1 MRLRWLLNLLAL
13 AISAGAGPLAQAM
26 SIEVHGHRVFATG
39 MVGEDGDLQRMTEAL
54 ATPGVTEVVLVNSPG
69 GQLRAALAM
78 ARQIEQRGL
87 RTLVAGRCMSACSI
101 LFLAG
106 AQRQFA
112 TGVAPVMT
120 MVGIHGAHR
129 RSTKEV
135 DPALQPRLLAY
146 YRQRLGAKFDEAL
159 IRQALYELADS
170 DGFLRMREVQRNLE
184 RERTAYFCPAG
195 TTPRKDCQ
203 THQGKDALS
212 LGVITSP
219 ETVSLSLPENFRPK
233 FVFFGRTLA
242 QEVDDPLD
250 LIGKAAQ
257 GMCRRSTSCAAQVS
271 QAAAD
276 WMGRLESKALALGQ
290 SRAGLAFHAG
300 ATTPLAAAA
309 RALYACNHDK
319 NSLKFCRLA
328 MADRHDLSQFYI
340 ESEQQSQEAWPKL
353 AQWPALAN
361 ATWADEAR
369 DDLIPAPDALR
380 TERMQEAT
388 PLKLEGVRTLATGEL
403 LERLRSG
410 ARPLLIDVDIPT
422 GAMLPGALH
431 FWHGGLAFIDEAQDA
446 AYDERFRKMLALA
459 APDKSRSVV
468 FYCAAPNCWLA
479 VNAAL
484 RAARAGY
491 QDLLWYRGG
500 LAAWRAAEL
509 PVVQKVPVAV
519 LN

>member
-1 MRLRWLLNLLAL
+1 
-13 AISAGAGPLAQAM
+13 M
-26 SIEVHGHRVFATG
+26 SIEVHGQRVFATG

-112 TGVAPVMT
+112 TGIAPVMT

-146 YRQRLGAKFDEAL
+146 YKQRLGDKFDEAL

-170 DGFLRMREVQRNLE
+170 DGFLRMRDVQRNAE
-184 RERTAYFCPAG
+184 RERSAYFCPAG

-203 THQGKDALS
+203 THAGKDALS
-212 LGVITSP
+212 LGVITSA
-219 ETVSLSLPENFRPK
+219 ETVSLSLPENFKPK

-242 QEVDDPLD
+242 QEVDEPLD
-250 LIGKAAQ
+250 LISRAAQ
-257 GMCRRSTSCAAQVS
+257 GMCRRSTSCPAQVS
-271 QAAAD
+271 QAATD

-300 ATTPLAAAA
+300 ATTPLVASA

-328 MADRHDLSQFYI
+328 MADRYDLAQFYL
-340 ESEQQSQEAWPKL
+340 ESEQQSQEAWPRL
-353 AQWPALAN
+353 AQWPALAS

-369 DDLIPAPDALR
+369 DDLVPVPGALR
-380 TERMQEAT
+380 SERLQEAT
-388 PLKLEGVRTLATGEL
+388 PLKLDAAHTVATGEL
-403 LERLRSG
+403 LERLRAG
-410 ARPLLIDVDIPT
+410 AQPVLIDVDVPS

-431 FWHGGLAFIDEAQDA
+431 FWNGGLAFRDEAQDA
-446 AYDERFRKMLALA
+446 AFDERFRKMLALA
-459 APDKSRSVV
+459 APDKSRPVV
-468 FYCAAPNCWLA
+468 FYCAAPNCWLS
-479 VNAAL
+479 VNAVL
-484 RAARAGY
+484 RATRAGY
-491 QDLLWYRGG
+491 QDVLWYRGG
-500 LAAWRAAEL
+500 LAAWRAADL